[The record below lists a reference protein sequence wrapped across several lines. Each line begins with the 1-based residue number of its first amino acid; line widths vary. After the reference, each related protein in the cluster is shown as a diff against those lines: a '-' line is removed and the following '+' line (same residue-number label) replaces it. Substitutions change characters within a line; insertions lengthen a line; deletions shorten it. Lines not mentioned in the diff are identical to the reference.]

1 MHPYKIIFSQLVI
14 LKKIIVIVAILAVPF
29 TPVIKSNC
37 QSFSL
42 SRENLRKHAFAVAEP
57 TILIKG
63 DRTNIMTYLSVINIY
78 IIICPNNFSNI
89 FFTYVVSIYNKNH
102 NIMIKKIDELMPCC
116 TGNWNIYRGY

>member
-89 FFTYVVSIYNKNH
+89 FLH
-102 NIMIKKIDELMPCC
+102 M
-116 TGNWNIYRGY
+116 

>member
-1 MHPYKIIFSQLVI
+1 MILCLVGTGNASLQNYFQSI
-14 LKKIIVIVAILAVPF
+14 GHLKKIVIVAILAVPF

-37 QSFSL
+37 QPFSL
-42 SRENLRKHAFAVAEP
+42 SRENLRKHAFAVAER

-89 FFTYVVSIYNKNH
+89 FLH
-102 NIMIKKIDELMPCC
+102 M
-116 TGNWNIYRGY
+116 